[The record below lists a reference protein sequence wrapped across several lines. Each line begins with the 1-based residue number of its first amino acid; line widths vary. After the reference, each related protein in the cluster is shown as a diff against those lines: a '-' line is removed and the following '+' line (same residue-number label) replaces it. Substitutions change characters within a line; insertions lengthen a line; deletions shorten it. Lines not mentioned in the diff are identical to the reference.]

1 MLKSPFR
8 GCSIKYMYVCMYVQ
22 RETKVTWQREI
33 CSIKKQRITFWAA
46 LYPELPSYLF
56 CWEKI
61 YFLCSLYL
69 CLTFFVNSSFWL
81 ILILCCNSFCVRY
94 KKNKETE
101 NNSRGLPSRAPYLHV
116 YRKETQ
122 ELIFSWLSRLAPLLV
137 GVYARWRQSHTRWW
151 PYSKKQVERDIHP
164 WFIPYF
170 FDSSM
175 LWSIDTCQYKVSA
188 DQYHVTI
195 PWAQV

>member
-1 MLKSPFR
+1 MAQWL
-8 GCSIKYMYVCMYVQ
+8 Q
-22 RETKVTWQREI
+22 RQTKVTWQREI
-33 CSIKKQRITFWAA
+33 CSIKKQCITFWAA
-46 LYPELPSYLF
+46 LYPELPSHLF

-94 KKNKETE
+94 KKNKETD

-116 YRKETQ
+116 YRKETH
-122 ELIFSWLSRLAPLLV
+122 ELIFSWLSQLAALLV

-151 PYSKKQVERDIHP
+151 PYSSKQVERDMHP

-170 FDSSM
+170 FDFVHPCYGQ
-175 LWSIDTCQYKVSA
+175 LTPINTRYLLTSITWP
-188 DQYHVTI
+188 YHGLKFRAYWGHVFFF
-195 PWAQV
+195 